1 MWCSASLACALM
13 VCAVFWKD
21 HGKSQEI
28 LMPMQIIINIC
39 TVIFHCTVAAQITE
53 QPEDRTVPIGSN
65 ATFHCSGKE
74 QPVWIIKTVG
84 GVRYTSDRARYLR
97 LLPMIGFFPQK
108 DPDGKL
114 HLTVQATVA
123 NNNTNISCRVF
134 VNGVD
139 LDFSSTAKLTVLG
152 RLRLDLQHYF
162 ILETCMFSFASRRS
176 GPYHTN
182 TYKTANISIIMV

>member
-1 MWCSASLACALM
+1 M
-13 VCAVFWKD
+13 
-21 HGKSQEI
+21 
-28 LMPMQIIINIC
+28 
-39 TVIFHCTVAAQITE
+39 AAQIFH
-53 QPEDRTVPIGSN
+53 QPEDQTVPIGSN

-84 GVRYTSDRARYLR
+84 GVRYTTDRARDLR

-139 LDFSSTAKLTVLG
+139 LDFSSTAKLTVLSK
-152 RLRLDLQHYF
+152 LKTLLKCYLIF
-162 ILETCMFSFASRRS
+162 ETCVLLCMQMR
-176 GPYHTN
+176 
-182 TYKTANISIIMV
+182 